1 MSDCKWV
8 ASWVDSW
15 TNRGMSYYVVQP
27 CLSACGVQVWSTGI
41 MVNVKGEGHV
51 GSCRWTGSGEGR
63 ALRLD

>member
-51 GSCRWTGSGEGR
+51 GSC
-63 ALRLD
+63 